1 LGLRPKPPFLVG
13 FGGFAA
19 KTNQK
24 NFSGRLRRPE
34 PHRRRRTLHQPWYK
48 NI

>member
-1 LGLRPKPPFLVG
+1 MGSAGLLQRRWGCAPEPQFLVG

-24 NFSGRLRRPE
+24 NFSGRLRRPGT
-34 PHRRRRTLHQPWYK
+34 PPP
-48 NI
+48 